1 MKKNEN
7 TLLWG
12 MDLGG
17 TKIEG
22 AIIDSNTRTILYR
35 QRVPTGADKG
45 YAHVLGQIAGLL
57 SSLQDASGL
66 STNKLG
72 IATPGT
78 TDPGSGLLKNCNA
91 VCLNGMPFRADLE
104 NMLGI
109 RVEVANDANCFALAE
124 TQYGAV
130 RQHVPK
136 AGVVFG
142 IILGTGVGG
151 GIVCRGEIWPG
162 AHGIAGEWGHNPL
175 MEEGMPCYCG
185 RSGCNE
191 TVFSGPALER
201 YYAKLSG
208 QPRPMAEI
216 SHLAEQKADPTAMQ
230 TLDYFLENLGKALAS
245 VVNVLDPDAVV
256 IGGGLSHIQALY
268 HDLRPRVQKHVFN
281 PMWSAPVL
289 KPLLGDSAGV
299 YGAAELLSEKHHS
312 N

>member
-1 MKKNEN
+1 MKSTEN

-22 AIIDSNTRTILYR
+22 AIIDSSTRTILYR

-45 YAHVLGQIAGLL
+45 YAFVLSQISGLL
-57 SSLQDASGL
+57 SSLEETSGF
-66 STNKLG
+66 TAPCLG

-78 TDPGSGLLKNCNA
+78 TDPGTGLLKNCNA

-104 NMLGI
+104 NLLGI

-130 RQHVPK
+130 RLHVPR
-136 AGVVFG
+136 ADVVFG

-175 MEEGMPCYCG
+175 MEGGATCYCG

-208 QPRPMAEI
+208 QNRPMADI
-216 SHLAEQKADPTAMQ
+216 SYLAEQKADTAAIQ

-245 VVNVLDPDAVV
+245 VINVLDPDAVV
-256 IGGGLSHIQALY
+256 IGGGLSHVPALY
-268 HDLRPRVQKHVFN
+268 TDLRPRVEKHVFN
-281 PMWSAPVL
+281 PAWSAPIL
-289 KPLLGDSAGV
+289 KPILGDSAGV
-299 YGAAELLSEKHHS
+299 FGAAELLSK
-312 N
+312 NKP